1 MFHYK
6 THKQKFIITA
16 LVILLFLGCF
26 VGVTLALFKSDLLD
40 GSDGTIGIITTSGSV
55 EIDIVDLSG
64 KTLQNKA
71 LALMTSSGATDS
83 EKVLFE
89 PGATFYTQGFKIKNT
104 GDIPVNF
111 SLSVSK
117 DDKIDMEEFDK
128 AFELWIVKEGDDFRN
143 AKKLTEFKVNGL
155 AAGESSDTYYL
166 FIKMQETAGNEF
178 QGKTYTGIG
187 VTVYA
192 VQSNARF
199 D

>member
-1 MFHYK
+1 
-6 THKQKFIITA
+6 

-26 VGVTLALFKSDLLD
+26 VGVTLTLFKSDLLD

-117 DDKIDMEEFDK
+117 DDKIDMKEFHE
-128 AFELWIVKEGDDFRN
+128 AFELWILKEGDDFLSSERI
-143 AKKLTEFKVNGL
+143 TDFKVNGL
-155 AAGESSDTYYL
+155 AAGESSATYYL
-166 FIKMQETAGNEF
+166 FIKMKETASNEF
-178 QGKTYTGIG
+178 RGKTYTGIG
-187 VTVYA
+187 ITVYA
-192 VQSNARF
+192 VQGNAQLN
-199 D
+199 